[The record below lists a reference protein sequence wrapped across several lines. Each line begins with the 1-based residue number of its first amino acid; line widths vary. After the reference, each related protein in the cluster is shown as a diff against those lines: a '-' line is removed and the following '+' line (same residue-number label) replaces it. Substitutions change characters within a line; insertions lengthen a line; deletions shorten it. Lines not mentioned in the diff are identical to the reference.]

1 MGDNKGKS
9 PRVYFFPSTKWNVVA
24 ILYWLACWWTARD
37 YIFILKM
44 TETTF
49 HDCGLKKYL
58 HLLLTNTWGVSA
70 WFPWLQSMQ
79 LPVTHDL
86 PTMPRATDDTW
97 RFTTA
102 HAHKKKRKK
111 NSKGCA
117 TRYSVCQVG
126 LPHLRWL
133 SITPRAPLW
142 EFAPRATRLTSSQL
156 PLKPLQQH
164 MQAVTFV
171 TSRRREWY
179 FMVFHTVTS
188 RTHVRAHTL
197 RFR

>member
-1 MGDNKGKS
+1 MKCNFVLISVLVNSKRLNFYIKNDWDHISWLRPEEILALIINKYLRSICLIPVITEHAAAGH
-9 PRVYFFPSTKWNVVA
+9 P
-24 ILYWLACWWTARD
+24 WLANHATGNRWHTA
-37 YIFILKM
+37 
-44 TETTF
+44 F
-49 HDCGLKKYL
+49 HNG
-58 HLLLTNTWGVSA
+58 TRT
-70 WFPWLQSMQ
+70 Q
-79 LPVTHDL
+79 
-86 PTMPRATDDTW
+86 
-97 RFTTA
+97 
-102 HAHKKKRKK
+102 KKKRKK

-117 TRYSVCQVG
+117 TRYSV

-164 MQAVTFV
+164 RQAVTFV